1 MKPAVKYMVRVREI
15 EDDARTERTWIYLSA
30 KDAVKLKRKAERNG
44 LHGKVLRV
52 LDTSQR
58 V

>member
-1 MKPAVKYMVRVREI
+1 MVRVREI